1 MACVGGHLHA
11 IETLLQY
18 GARKNKLNFLK
29 EKPSDCIGKSKYPR
43 EIRTLLGVPLRPKPT
58 EVTQEYARDEG
69 KYSEDDAYFN
79 DTVGKESGRPP
90 RRSSSEINK
99 QQQQQSSNGSNRY
112 HQQQDSSAYSEEEDD
127 RYYNYSS
134 SGSGNTAS
142 KSRGREETKNYR

>member
-58 EVTQEYARDEG
+58 EVTQEYAPDEG

-79 DTVGKESGRPP
+79 DTVGRESGRPP
-90 RRSSSEINK
+90 RRSGSEMNK
-99 QQQQQSSNGSNRY
+99 QQQSSSGSNRY
-112 HQQQDSSAYSEEEDD
+112 RQQQQDSSANSEEDDD

-142 KSRGREETKNYR
+142 QSRGREETKNYR

>member
-18 GARKNKLNFLK
+18 GAWKNKLNFLK

-90 RRSSSEINK
+90 RRSGSEMNK
-99 QQQQQSSNGSNRY
+99 QQQSSSGSNRY
-112 HQQQDSSAYSEEEDD
+112 RQQQQDSSANSEEDDD